1 MVVGRNNTS
10 KNHTTN
16 LMPTR
21 VTKIPTHVLSI
32 LRRDNFRT
40 IHWLTTLVNWEYKA
54 IYRQKQSLK
63 YCTYILM
70 KVHTLDIDSSERDTA
85 IYPHAN
91 NYIVS
96 LKNPIYDISK
106 ITLVSA
112 RIPTPQLLVN
122 TSNKT
127 FSIDDVNVT
136 LDETNYSNGT
146 DLASDLDLKLQPPTS
161 NVDSV
166 VFDSDTNALVF
177 SNTSAGA
184 HDFTFQ
190 FYSGTNGYTSNIS
203 SVTTPHQILGFS
215 SEDASSTS
223 NVLTSGYI
231 NLEGPNSL
239 ILRLTAGSDEFTK
252 TVYSSTPF
260 YTGHI
265 LLNGTDVINHHSSDD
280 TLSHEFHR
288 GPQKFIRDIQ
298 VEFFY
303 MSHGRLI
310 PYDFRNQ
317 DHILK
322 FEITCSTDKLEGL
335 PKVSPDVVKKALPP
349 PVSIPEFENPYRW
362 NQILPIMIVSF
373 IGIVFLMLTRRKPRL
388 SE

>member
-239 ILRLTAGSDEFTK
+239 ILRLTAGSDEFT
-252 TVYSSTPF
+252 
-260 YTGHI
+260 
-265 LLNGTDVINHHSSDD
+265 
-280 TLSHEFHR
+280 R

-322 FEITCSTDKLEGL
+322 FEITCSTDKLEAL